1 MLLCNIFLCLT
12 QGQTTQDVSTL
23 CRNHAGCSGRDRD
36 GGGSRSTG
44 VTFPAVVWGPRT
56 AQCCSTFPRVSF
68 SWQPLPCSVLAIMAM
83 VRARMGCL
91 ERGVPSPSCHGFP
104 HLLRH
109 HFCTCERRW
118 ML

>member
-44 VTFPAVVWGPRT
+44 VTFPAVVWGPCT
-56 AQCCSTFPRVSF
+56 AQCCSMFPRVSF
-68 SWQPLPCSVLAIMAM
+68 SSQPLPRSVLAIMGM
-83 VRARMGCL
+83 VRARSWS
-91 ERGVPSPSCHGFP
+91 VGFP
-104 HLLRH
+104 VPPAMGSPI
-109 HFCTCERRW
+109 T
-118 ML
+118 